1 MADFT
6 TANLGYTEP
15 ENGGSVNTWGLKL
28 NENIRKQDVDIFN
41 RVLRGGDVMA
51 GNFGVVAGTE
61 SLPGLFF
68 AGDTDT
74 GFNSP
79 AANVIGIATNG
90 INRITISN
98 ALTSITNA
106 LTVAG
111 AVSLASSLAV
121 AGALNGSSAAFSGNL
136 SVGGNLVVNGT
147 TTTVNSTVVT
157 LDDPVLTLGGDTP
170 PTVDD
175 NKDRGIEFRW
185 HNGTVAKSGYF
196 GFDDST
202 GRFTFIPDATNTS
215 EVFGGAVGDVE
226 FGQIFASNMN
236 LSGTATINALTSGNA
251 VLTGGSINGMP
262 IGGTTAAAGSFTT
275 LTAAGAVTLNG
286 GTPNAVPYLNASKVL
301 VSGNALTFDGSRLGV
316 NVASPGRQLSVGSAT
331 TVSTIQAVNSDTG
344 YAAGDGFIFQ
354 AVGLD
359 GVISNQEAGALLFA
373 TAGAEGMRLTST
385 GLGIGTSAPGN
396 KLHVVSSGDVARF
409 TNGTRSAYLALDSAG
424 FSLFTGAGQTG
435 NGVYARE
442 SDNSLQ
448 LWTNGAAKALLDSA
462 GNLGLVVTPPANTTY
477 PGLFLAQS
485 GYFDYLG
492 NGGLFYNTYTTGVG
506 QLRYRQSGLAATWYN
521 FNQSGGHEW
530 YTAPSGTAGALVT
543 FTRAMALDQNANLIL
558 NAGIGAGSRL
568 QISTPGTWFAAR
580 STTAAN
586 NYGVFQKT
594 DGSTLG
600 LIGSGAGAAISGGTV
615 NDFVIRADS
624 NLLLAIGNSEFA
636 RINSVGSF
644 LFGTTV
650 AAYAS
655 GERVSI
661 INASGSNGAGIA
673 IGNTNNVGLGIYN
686 GYTATGTA
694 RAIEFQDH
702 NSVVRGSVTVT
713 TAGTSFNT
721 TSDYRLKNLI
731 AQLTDSGARID
742 ALNPIEYEWKSNG
755 KRTRGFFAH
764 EFQQVYADSV
774 TGEKDAVDAEGKPVY
789 QVMQASAPEVIADL
803 VAEIQ
808 SIRKRLQLLE
818 AA

>member
-28 NENIRKQDVDIFN
+28 NENIRKQDIDIFN

-170 PTVDD
+170 PTMDD

-236 LSGTATINALTSGNA
+236 LSGTATINALTSGSA
-251 VLTGGSINGMP
+251 VLTGGSINGIP

-301 VSGNALTFDGSRLGV
+301 VSGNALTFDGTILSAAGNLKVGNGAATNADRIMVNTPTGQGAGV
-316 NVASPGRQLSVGSAT
+316 QLFQDGVASWSMRNPPNSAAL
-331 TVSTIQAVNSDTG
+331 VWSESAVE
-344 YAAGDGFIFQ
+344 Y
-354 AVGLD
+354 
-359 GVISNQEAGALLFA
+359 
-373 TAGAEGMRLTST
+373 MRLTST

-396 KLHVVSSGDVARF
+396 KLHVVSSGDLARF

-462 GNLGLVVTPPANTTY
+462 GNLGLVVAPPANTTY

-568 QISTPGTWFAAR
+568 QINTPGTWFAVR

-600 LIGSGAGAAISGGTV
+600 LIGGGAGAAISGGTV

-661 INASGSNGAGIA
+661 VNASGSNGAGIA

-713 TAGTSFNT
+713 TAGTTFNT

-731 AQLTDSGARID
+731 AQLTDSGERID

-774 TGEKDAVDAEGKPVY
+774 TGEKDAVDAEGKPIY